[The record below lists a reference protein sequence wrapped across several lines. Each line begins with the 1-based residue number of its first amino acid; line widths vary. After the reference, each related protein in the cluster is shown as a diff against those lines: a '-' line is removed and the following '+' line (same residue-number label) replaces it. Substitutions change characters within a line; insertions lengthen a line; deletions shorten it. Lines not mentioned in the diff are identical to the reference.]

1 MNKKGS
7 LLAPAV
13 AALLV
18 GGGGMAMG
26 TTTAAATPVN
36 SVVTSVTDKSLSDA
50 DSVRTPGGKYV
61 SGTSTYTRNRN
72 SMRSHIQVATPYL
85 FVGAR
90 GTLTTTVYGKG
101 KRGAY
106 PLWVVSHS
114 LPACGLLNPTCTHKA
129 VSAWMD
135 TPPSKAAR
143 KIQKEASSIV
153 VKVTV
158 R

>member
-1 MNKKGS
+1 MGKKGL

-13 AALLV
+13 AVVLV
-18 GGGGMAMG
+18 GGGGMALG
-26 TTTAAATPVN
+26 TTAAAATPVKP
-36 SVVTSVTDKSLSDA
+36 VVTSATDNQLSES

-61 SGTSTYTRNRN
+61 SGSSTYTRNRN
-72 SMRSHIQVATPYL
+72 SMQSHLRVATPYL

-101 KRGAY
+101 KSGEY

-114 LPACGLLNPTCTHKA
+114 LPACGLLNRTCPHNA
-129 VSAWMD
+129 VSSWMD
-135 TPPSKAAR
+135 TPPSAAAR
-143 KIQKEASSIV
+143 RIQKEASFIV